1 MSKVT
6 MIGCD
11 VHDASLV
18 LQAAVGQETAVKK
31 KFGGS
36 EVAEMIAWLKEF
48 ALRRESSR
56 IVLAYEA
63 SSRGFGLYDQLTE
76 AGIECYVL
84 APTHLPRSTHRQK
97 NKTDDKDADLLLN
110 EVRAFV
116 LAGRPLP
123 QVWVPDLKTRDDRE
137 VVRLRL
143 QLGEQ
148 RTSIKNQIRHLA
160 KRNSLAF
167 PDWFTKSG
175 EWSRRS
181 LQWLNEVA
189 AGAGNSLPEGARVAL
204 SSLIDL
210 YRALTCELKEM
221 DQAIRRLAR
230 SERYARAFRKLKL
243 MSGVGTLTAMVFL
256 SELGDLARF
265 ANRRQ
270 LAAYLGLAPSA
281 HESGTQ
287 NDRKGHITRQGSAR
301 VRHVLCQAAWAAMR
315 CSKEYKATYEKIRRG
330 TPKRTKVAI
339 VALMR
344 RLAIAMWHTV
354 LSPEMEALLDEI
366 DRDQAAAKRS
376 RKQKRSSSQSETKGP
391 DRNGSAAPAELER
404 DLWGTS
410 PPDPLG
416 FVALK
421 PRSKRGRGSNDHP
434 PVRPRPGAGAQV
446 ASQQSPILPSG

>member
-1 MSKVT
+1 

-18 LQAAVGQETAVKK
+18 LRVAVGQEAAVKK
-31 KFGGS
+31 TFGGS

-48 ALRRESSR
+48 AQRRESPR

-123 QVWVPDLKTRDDRE
+123 QVWVPDLKTRDERE
-137 VVRLRL
+137 VVRMRL

-160 KRNSLAF
+160 KRNSLVF
-167 PDWFTKSG
+167 PVWFTKSG
-175 EWSRRS
+175 EWSQRS
-181 LQWLNEVA
+181 VQWLHEVA
-189 AGAGNSLPEGARVAL
+189 AGTSDSLPEGARVVL
-204 SSLIDL
+204 SSLNDL
-210 YRALTCELKEM
+210 YAALSCELKEL
-221 DQAIRRLAR
+221 DQAILRLAR
-230 SERYARAFRKLKL
+230 SERYARSFRKLKL
-243 MSGVGTLTAMVFL
+243 MPGVGTLTAMVFL
-256 SELGDLARF
+256 TELGDVARF

-301 VRHVLCQAAWAAMR
+301 VRHVLCQAAWAAVR
-315 CSKEYKATYEKIRRG
+315 CSQEYKATYEKIRRG
-330 TPKRTKVAI
+330 TPKRSKVAI

-354 LSPEMEALLDEI
+354 LSPEMETLLDEI
-366 DRDQAAAKRS
+366 DRDKATAKRN
-376 RKQKRSSSQSETKGP
+376 RKEKRSSSQVETKK
-391 DRNGSAAPAELER
+391 RRRIGSAATAER
-404 DLWGTS
+404 GSDPWGTS

-416 FVALK
+416 FIALK
-421 PRSKRGRGSNDHP
+421 PRSKRGRGSKDHP
-434 PVRPRPGAGAQV
+434 PFRPRPGAGAQV
-446 ASQQSPILPSG
+446 ASQQSPILLSG